1 MESFVE
7 IAELVKK
14 KDTQALKVL
23 YENYGRKFYSYCLF
37 RWHLNEDEGWD
48 VVYKTLETLVLKLSN
63 YSFESQ
69 KDFER
74 FIFRVLINFLRQ
86 HYRAAQAKEKDIE
99 LVDMDGVD
107 STKTLERYLSSSA
120 VKDYYKAESFDNPA
134 INQLTAALEKLD
146 EVDRDLLLLRAQNFS
161 YEEIVDMLKI
171 DDAQLK
177 VRHHRAKKKLIEI
190 LTSTP
195 KI

>member
-14 KDTQALKVL
+14 KDPQALKVL
-23 YENYGRKFYSYCLF
+23 YENYGKKFYSFCLF
-37 RWHLNEDEGWD
+37 RWRLSEDEGWD
-48 VVYKTLETLVLKLSN
+48 VVYKTLETLVLKLSY

-86 HYRAAQAKEKDIE
+86 HYRASQAKEKDLE
-99 LVDMDGVD
+99 FVDIDGAD
-107 STKTLERYLSSSA
+107 STKVLERYISVSA
-120 VKDYYKAESFDNPA
+120 VKDYYRTEAVDNPA
-134 INQLTAALEKLD
+134 LIQLTAALEKLD
-146 EVDRDLLLLRAQNFS
+146 ETDRDLLLLRAQDFS
-161 YEEIVDMLKI
+161 YVEIAEMLKI
-171 DDAQLK
+171 EDAQLK
-177 VRHHRAKKKLIEI
+177 VRHHRAKKKLIEM
-190 LTSTP
+190 LASTP

>member
-14 KDTQALKVL
+14 KDPRALKIL

-37 RWHLNEDEGWD
+37 RWHLTEDQGWD
-48 VVYKTLETLVLKLSN
+48 VVYKTLETLVIKLSN

-69 KDFER
+69 RDFER

-86 HYRAAQAKEKDIE
+86 HYRASQAREKDIE
-99 LVDMDGVD
+99 FVDIDDAD
-107 STKTLERYLSSSA
+107 SEKVLEKHISA
-120 VKDYYKAESFDNPA
+120 SVLKDYYKTESFENLA
-134 INQLTAALEKLD
+134 LNQLNGALEKLD
-146 EVDRDLLLLRAQNFS
+146 EIDRDLLLLRAQNFS
-161 YEEIVDMLKI
+161 YQEIAAMLKI
-171 DDAQLK
+171 EDVQLK

-195 KI
+195 KT